1 MQSSKYEIL
10 KQTGTTFNLPLYLE
24 SSVDEMGVMVGFDGE
39 IQQVEQLVNFSYS
52 GVTGTRTVNIYSTTN
67 PDKLRKIVDQ
77 VYSVN
82 WGDGLISGLTINS
95 GTPGQS
101 FPSLQHTYNTFYVTN
116 SGSGAYLI
124 NGKSNPTLS
133 LTKGQT
139 YTFNIS
145 APGHP
150 FWIKTVSSIG
160 TINQYNNG
168 ITNNGIDNGTITF
181 IVPTGSTSTLYYNC
195 QFHSSMNGTINLVNT
210 PVTYTISITLNSPW
224 STEIISKNIS
234 IPFLNPS
241 TIINPLGSFSGV
253 TMPIEI
259 DYINQLDNSTGL
271 TENATIKFMGI
282 GKSRIEELRKY
293 GQTTFNGVTTGTTDG
308 SNWSGYTLDNLY
320 YRDFT
325 DGYTMITGS
334 TSSFTKEEVINRMIT
349 RNEHFIGFIDEP
361 TIYSDIF
368 VERGKQGVMEK
379 NLRLGEIDNIGE
391 VDIYGNGYFN
401 VRKQ

>member
-1 MQSSKYEIL
+1 MKSNKYEIL

-52 GVTGTRTVNIYSTTN
+52 GVTGTKTVHIYSTTN

-77 VYSVN
+77 VYSIN
-82 WGDGLISGLTINS
+82 WGDGSSEVSLSINS
-95 GTPGQS
+95 GTP
-101 FPSLQHTYNTFYVTN
+101 N
-116 SGSGAYLI
+116 SNL
-124 NGKSNPTLS
+124 PTLS
-133 LTKGQT
+133 HT
-139 YTFNIS
+139 Y
-145 APGHP
+145 
-150 FWIKTVSSIG
+150 G
-160 TINQYNNG
+160 TG
-168 ITNNGIDNGTITF
+168 ITESVIT
-181 IVPTGSTSTLYYNC
+181 
-195 QFHSSMNGTINLVNT
+195 
-210 PVTYTISITLNSPW
+210 ITLNSPW
-224 STEIISKNIS
+224 ATQIVSKNIS
-234 IPFLNPS
+234 LPFLNPS
-241 TIINPLGSFSGV
+241 TITNPLGSFSGV

-259 DYINQLDNSTGL
+259 DYINNLDNSTDP

-293 GQTTFNGVTTGTTDG
+293 GQTTFDGVTTGTTDG

-320 YRDFT
+320 YRDFN

-334 TSSFTKEEVINRMIT
+334 TSTFTKEEVINTMIT
-349 RNEHFIGFIDEP
+349 RNEHFIGFIDDP

-391 VDIYGNGYFN
+391 VGIYGNGYFN